1 MLFPPPENKRRG
13 QRRPWGWT
21 PSFRYAVSEERKCL
35 SPKSKQIMEINKKQ
49 GFRVFGSHSPSTC
62 LSHFFLYFEVGW
74 GRECSRTRT
83 HAGKCLVT
91 FLSLSP
97 FPLCLVVLLES
108 LRHLQVVGRAF
119 ACCFQRCGC
128 NFVLYERLNPRFP
141 LFCLGCLFYSTCV
154 PSVWRPSSH
163 FSPHSS

>member
-62 LSHFFLYFEVGW
+62 LSHFFYISKWGGGESAV
-74 GRECSRTRT
+74 GREPTLENVWLHS
-83 HAGKCLVT
+83 CLCP
-91 FLSLSP
+91 LSLCVWSCCWRACDICKSLAVRSP
-97 FPLCLVVLLES
+97 VVSRGADATLCCTNV
-108 LRHLQVVGRAF
+108 
-119 ACCFQRCGC
+119 
-128 NFVLYERLNPRFP
+128 
-141 LFCLGCLFYSTCV
+141 
-154 PSVWRPSSH
+154 
-163 FSPHSS
+163 